1 MREMMRGEAKRE
13 KTMDGG
19 KVIRQVVV
27 GDESHGRREGTFLV
41 ATRQALPTLPTSM
54 TQDDQIR

>member
-1 MREMMRGEAKRE
+1 
-13 KTMDGG
+13 MDGG
-19 KVIRQVVV
+19 KAIRQVVV

-41 ATRQALPTLPTSM
+41 ATRQPLAAPSTSM